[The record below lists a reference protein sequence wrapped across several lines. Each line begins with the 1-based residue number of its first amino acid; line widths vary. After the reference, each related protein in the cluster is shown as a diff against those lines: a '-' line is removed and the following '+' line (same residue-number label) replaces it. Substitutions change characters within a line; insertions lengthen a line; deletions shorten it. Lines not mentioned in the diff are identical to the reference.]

1 MKIAI
6 VGAGYAGLAAAVT
19 LAEHGV
25 GADVFEA
32 SKVLGGRA
40 RAVDIQEQALDNG
53 MHIMIGA
60 YRETLRLLRLVGVRE
75 NEALY
80 RSRLRLELPGRLRL
94 AAPLLPA
101 PLHLAWALLRAH
113 GLTPSEKNMA
123 IRFIG
128 DHKRTHF
135 RLPAD
140 RPVSELLQCQP
151 PRLRRLFWEPLC
163 LATLN
168 TPPETASAQ
177 VFLNVL
183 RDSLAGKR
191 AASDLLLPA
200 RDLSRMFP
208 EPAAAYIT
216 ARGGQVRRGRRIAG
230 IRRGPAGFAI
240 DGFGPYDQAILA
252 VAPQHLPRLVSGLPA
267 MEPVAGLVLG
277 FDYQSITTCYLSY
290 PHQVGLP
297 FPMLGADSDHYQW
310 LFDRGRLC
318 RQPGLLAGV
327 ISGNGPHD
335 RMDPPA
341 LAEELHRTLA
351 MVAPKLPPPHWSKVI
366 RERRATFACHPNLRR
381 PETATPVPGL
391 YLAGDYV
398 AGDYPA
404 TLEGA
409 IRSGIAAAR
418 AALGRRPGSGNR

>member
-1 MKIAI
+1 MKVAI
-6 VGAGYAGLAAAVT
+6 VGAGYAGLAAAVA
-19 LAEHGV
+19 LAERGV
-25 GADVFEA
+25 STDVFEA

-60 YRETLRLLRLVGVRE
+60 YRETLRLLRLIGVRE

-101 PLHLAWALLRAH
+101 PLHLAWALLRAR
-113 GLTPSEKNMA
+113 GLTLGEKKMA
-123 IRFIG
+123 MSFVSR
-128 DHKRTHF
+128 HKRTRF

-140 RPVSELLQCQP
+140 CPVSELLQSQS

-177 VFLNVL
+177 IFLNVL
-183 RDSLAGKR
+183 RDSLASTR

-200 RDLSRMFP
+200 RNLSHLFP
-208 EPAAAYIT
+208 EPAAAYIA
-216 ARGGQVRRGRRIAG
+216 ARGGQIRRGRRIAG
-230 IRRGPAGFAI
+230 IRCGPAGFAI
-240 DGFGPYDQAILA
+240 DGFGPYDRVILA
-252 VAPQHLPRLVSGLPA
+252 VAPQHLPRLISALPA
-267 MEPVAGLVLG
+267 MKPVADLVLG

-290 PHQVGLP
+290 PHHIGLP
-297 FPMLGADSDHYQW
+297 FPMLGADSQYYQW

-318 RQPGLLAGV
+318 RQPGLLAGI

-335 RMDPPA
+335 RLEPPA

-351 MVAPKLPPPHWSKVI
+351 TVTPNLPSPHWSKVI
-366 RERRATFACHPNLRR
+366 RERRATFACQPNLRR
-381 PETATPVPGL
+381 PETTTPVPGL

-409 IRSGIAAAR
+409 VRSGIAAAR
-418 AALGRRPGSGNR
+418 MTLGR